1 MSLEV
6 MAVVIVSTIVSIV
19 GAIEVSMRIIEGYA
33 VRQKHNE
40 RKANLKYHELTKLEI
55 EAVMK
60 EAKTETKE
68 ANVEILEV

>member
-1 MSLEV
+1 

-40 RKANLKYHELTKLEI
+40 RKANLKYHELTKLENVSHQI
-55 EAVMK
+55 ETVPSFHRRP
-60 EAKTETKE
+60 
-68 ANVEILEV
+68 